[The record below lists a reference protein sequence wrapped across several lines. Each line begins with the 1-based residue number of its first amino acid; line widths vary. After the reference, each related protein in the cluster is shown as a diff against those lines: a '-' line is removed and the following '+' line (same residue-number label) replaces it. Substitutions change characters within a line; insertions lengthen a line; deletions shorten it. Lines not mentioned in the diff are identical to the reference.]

1 MESVIDKGTFTC
13 ALDVLGKKSLR
24 ISIKSIFDFLH
35 DDLRRIAITDELIDS
50 IYYAKRIH
58 RVCGSCTVFGAK
70 NLTTALQELEFCLS
84 RNLLDHV
91 PQMAQNA
98 QTLAEMSEKEMYHQ
112 MGGITHF
119 VSGYEH

>member
-1 MESVIDKGTFTC
+1 MEPVIDKGTFTR
-13 ALDVLGKKSLR
+13 ALDALGKKSLR
-24 ISIKSIFDFLH
+24 VSIKSVFDFLH
-35 DDLRRIAITDELIDS
+35 DDLQQIAITDQLIDS

-58 RVCGSCTVFGAK
+58 RVCGSCTVFGAT

-112 MGGITHF
+112 MRGITHS